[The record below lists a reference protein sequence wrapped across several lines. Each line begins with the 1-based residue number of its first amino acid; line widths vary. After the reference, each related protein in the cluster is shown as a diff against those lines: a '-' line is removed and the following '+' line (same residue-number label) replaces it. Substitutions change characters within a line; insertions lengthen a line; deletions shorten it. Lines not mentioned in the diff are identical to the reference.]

1 MTPGMRSFQA
11 EGRASAKAL
20 GQERAW
26 HFQGAEGKAAG
37 KSPEG
42 MRGVGGD
49 EPGSQGGGLCCTTTF
64 DGGGG
69 RCSKAVQLTLKGK
82 QGRFYK
88 GGGVWVAP

>member
-1 MTPGMRSFQA
+1 MTPGTRSFQA

-64 DGGGG
+64 GQPLTGVGGG
-69 RCSKAVQLTLKGK
+69 
-82 QGRFYK
+82 
-88 GGGVWVAP
+88 APRRSS